1 MEILWHVSQQT
12 FGIKE
17 AGNSFQHVSNSY
29 FLKENTTTWVTSDA
43 ITTVSH
49 KYPII
54 TKYVAVI
61 SWLGFDTVLSAFLI

>member
-29 FLKENTTTWVTSDA
+29 FLKDEYYHLGNKWCYNNS
-43 ITTVSH
+43 ITQIPNH
-49 KYPII
+49 Y
-54 TKYVAVI
+54 
-61 SWLGFDTVLSAFLI
+61 